1 VGIFHSASNNYL
13 QKIAMPDQIRVLNVN
28 NLRNRFDSQGLSLD
42 LILGYFFVVL
52 AGLIGFALHRRFGVK
67 LEYIIL
73 TTGTPA
79 TVAYILLFL
88 YQIKYQYIYTLIIPA
103 FKFLVFRNKRK
114 LINQTYTNITDNI
127 IETDKEYLSITQ
139 IFPQDIFL
147 KNLDDRNSFNYQIKE
162 LLNNLRGVEIQIK
175 VVCRVAT
182 KHDYLEYF
190 TDISNQK
197 NIASKSVSQEIDTHV
212 SEVISLFEDNSF
224 TTKDFY
230 LIIKQRKVE
239 NTENDTNLLLQKT
252 SRLSDNLAKVG
263 IKSKPLTE
271 TQTKKFANTHLLFGQ
286 KDIAKE
292 DNLIDY
298 GWDYFKSG
306 NTYKTIYS
314 LTDLPTHIQQ
324 NQIYNLLNNG
334 LEISFDYHIRD
345 TEKKFVQGRARERIA
360 TIEDEQRTR
369 VERGGLRSRMQDQEL
384 SEIQDFDEMMVQ
396 GVEKPFLISINST
409 LSSPTKQ
416 ELNILNQEFIETSRD
431 IGLGFSP
438 LVFRQ
443 EQSLNTIVPIC
454 SPSKRN
460 SHLLSTSVI
469 SYLLPFVSKKI
480 HHKNGI
486 FLGSN
491 HFDQSPV
498 FFNLFSEQNYNMNI
512 MGASGGGK
520 SVWTK
525 SQINRTSFLGF
536 KTIVLD
542 PENEYVDM
550 TTTLKGEVVE
560 ISKEQGINPFGIT
573 NISKETIEEQVE
585 TLKLF
590 LSQFIYNQT
599 YKVGAEL
606 GSILTKYYSDY
617 TNKKINQENLNME
630 GFLDYCENTTKKN
643 KVKPDFLE
651 DLQSLRIGRE
661 YGGYFSNNEQLDISS
676 NIVCF
681 ALKKI
686 NSSELILNSTIFLI
700 SKLISNK
707 AIKKEHRI
715 LLYVDEAHLFLNN
728 SISSK
733 FLLSFAKTARKYR
746 MGLVCISQN
755 IQDWNEENGG
765 AEILRLAQT
774 NIILKQ
780 TTASITAMKKLNIF
794 ALSEEEEQLL
804 KTTSQAGTGIIY
816 RENEHIAIDYKV
828 LPSEWRYV
836 STTHEEDKK
845 LREVEYD

>member
-1 VGIFHSASNNYL
+1 MS
-13 QKIAMPDQIRVLNVN
+13 DQVRVLNVN

-42 LILGYFFVVL
+42 LILGYCFVVL
-52 AGLIGFALHRRFGVK
+52 AGLIGFAFHRRFGIK

-79 TVAYILLFL
+79 TITYILLFL
-88 YQIKYQYIYTLIIPA
+88 YQIKYQYIYTLITPA
-103 FKFLVFRNKRK
+103 FKFFVFRNKRK
-114 LINQTYTNITDNI
+114 LINTRYFNITDNT
-127 IETDKEYLSITQ
+127 IETDKEYLSISQ

-147 KNLDDRNSFNYQIKE
+147 KNLDDRNGFNYQIKE

-182 KHDYLEYF
+182 KQDYSEYF
-190 TDISNQK
+190 TNILNQK
-197 NIASKSVSQEIDTHV
+197 SAVSKPITKEIDIHL
-212 SEVISLFEDNSF
+212 SEISTMFEDGAF

-230 LIIKQRKVE
+230 LIIKQRKEVD
-239 NTENDTNLLLQKT
+239 TLNDTNLLIQKT
-252 SRLSDNLAKVG
+252 SRLSKNLHKVG
-263 IKSKPLTE
+263 IKSNPLS
-271 TQTKKFANTHLLFGQ
+271 QIQAAKFADTHLLYDQ
-286 KDIAKE
+286 IDTNKV
-292 DNLIDY
+292 DNLVDY
-298 GWDYFKSG
+298 SWDHFKS
-306 NTYKTIYS
+306 NNSYKTIYS
-314 LTDLPTHIQQ
+314 LTELPTHIQQ

-384 SEIQDFDEMMVQ
+384 SEIQDFDEMMAQ

-409 LSSPTKQ
+409 LSSPSKQ

-443 EQSLNTIVPIC
+443 EQYIGSILPIC

-550 TTTLKGEVVE
+550 TNTLKGEVVE
-560 ISKEQGINPFGIT
+560 ISKEHGINPFGIT

-606 GSILTKYYSDY
+606 GSILTQYYSDY
-617 TNKKINQENLNME
+617 TYKKIKAVDLNME
-630 GFLDYCENTTKKN
+630 GFLNYCEKNTKKD
-643 KVKPDFLE
+643 KTKPDYLE

-661 YGGYFSNNEQLDISS
+661 YGGYFSNKQQLDISS

-686 NSSELILNSTIFLI
+686 NASELILNSTIFLI
-700 SKLISNK
+700 SVLIRNK
-707 AIKKEHRI
+707 AIKKEDRI

-794 ALSEEEEQLL
+794 ALSGEEEQLL
-804 KTTSQAGTGIIY
+804 KTTSQAGTGIVY

>member
-1 VGIFHSASNNYL
+1 MS
-13 QKIAMPDQIRVLNVN
+13 DQIRVLNVN
-28 NLRNRFDSQGLSLD
+28 NLRNRLDSQGLSLD
-42 LILGYFFVVL
+42 LLLGYFFVIL
-52 AGLIGFALHRRFGVK
+52 ASLIGFAFHRRFGIK
-67 LEYIIL
+67 WEYIVL
-73 TTGTPA
+73 TTGAPA
-79 TVAYILLFL
+79 TITYILLFL
-88 YQIKYQYIYTLIIPA
+88 YQIKYQYIYTLVIPA
-103 FKFLVFRNKRK
+103 FKFFVFRNKRK
-114 LINQTYTNITDNI
+114 VIKQTYLNIIDNI
-127 IETDKEYLSITQ
+127 IETDKEYLSVTQ

-147 KNLDDRNSFNYQIKE
+147 KNTDDRNSLNHQIKI

-175 VVCRVAT
+175 VVCRIAT
-182 KHDYLEYF
+182 KEDYLNYF
-190 TDISNQK
+190 TDLKNQK
-197 NIASKSVSQEIDTHV
+197 KFVSKQTSKEIDTHLDEITE
-212 SEVISLFEDNSF
+212 SFARGQF

-230 LIIKQRKVE
+230 LIVKQKKVE
-239 NTENDTNLLLQKT
+239 NTKNDIDLLNQKT
-252 SRLSDNLAKVG
+252 SRLQDNLEKVG
-263 IKSKPLTE
+263 VKYKPLLASKIESFVTE
-271 TQTKKFANTHLLFGQ
+271 N
-286 KDIAKE
+286 
-292 DNLIDY
+292 NLNNKQDENDEKNLGDY
-298 GWDYFKSG
+298 GWDYFKVG
-306 NTYKTIYS
+306 DTYQTIYS

-324 NQIYNLLNNG
+324 NQIYLLLNNN
-334 LEISFDYHIRD
+334 LEMSFDYHIRD
-345 TEKKFVQGRARERIA
+345 TEKKYVQGRARERIA

-384 SEIQDFDEMMVQ
+384 SEIQDFDEMMAQ
-396 GVEKPFLISINST
+396 GVEKPFLISLNATIYSK
-409 LSSPTKQ
+409 SKQ
-416 ELNILNQEFIETSRD
+416 DLDSFNREFIETSRD

-438 LVFRQ
+438 LIFKQ
-443 EQSLNTIVPIC
+443 EQSLKAILPLC

-460 SHLLSTSVI
+460 THLLSTSVI

-486 FLGSN
+486 FLGAN

-525 SQINRTSFLGF
+525 SQINRSSFLGF

-550 TTTLKGEVVE
+550 TKTLSGEVVE
-560 ISKEQGINPFGIT
+560 ISKENGINPFGIT
-573 NISKETIEEQVE
+573 NITKESIEEQIE

-590 LSQFIYNQT
+590 LSQFIYDRN

-606 GSILTKYYSDY
+606 GSLLTKYYSDY
-617 TNKKINQENLNME
+617 LAKKISNEQLNME
-630 GFLDYCENTTKKN
+630 GFLDYLEKITKQSKN
-643 KVKPDFLE
+643 IPAFLE
-651 DLQSLRIGRE
+651 DLQSLRLGRE
-661 YGGYFSNNEQLDISS
+661 YGGYFSNKQNVDISS

-681 ALKKI
+681 ALKKL
-686 NSSELILNSTIFLI
+686 NSSEIILNSAIFLI
-700 SKLISNK
+700 SKLISNI

-715 LLYVDEAHLFLNN
+715 LLYVDEAHLFLN
-728 SISSK
+728 SKISSK

-780 TTASITAMKKLNIF
+780 TTASISAMKKLNIF
-794 ALSEEEEQLL
+794 SLSKEEEELL

-816 RENEHIAIDYKV
+816 RESEHIAIDYQV
-828 LPSEWRYV
+828 LPNEWRYV
-836 STTHEEDKK
+836 STSHEEDTK

>member
-1 VGIFHSASNNYL
+1 M
-13 QKIAMPDQIRVLNVN
+13 QDQIRVLNVN

-52 AGLIGFALHRRFGVK
+52 AGLLGFAFHRRFGIK
-67 LEYIIL
+67 LEYVIL

-79 TVAYILLFL
+79 TLAYIFLFL

-103 FKFLVFRNKRK
+103 FKFFVFINKRK
-114 LINQTYTNITDNI
+114 LINKSYLSITDNV

-139 IFPQDIFL
+139 IYPQDIFL
-147 KNLDDRNSFNYQIKE
+147 KNLDDRNSFNYQIKT

-175 VVCRVAT
+175 VVCRIAT
-182 KHDYLEYF
+182 KEDYDNYF
-190 TDISNQK
+190 VDMENQK
-197 NIASKSVSQEIDTHV
+197 SMVSKPASKEIDTHLG
-212 SEVISLFEDNSF
+212 EIATMFNDTAF

-239 NTENDTNLLLQKT
+239 NSANDTNLLLQKT
-252 SRLSDNLAKVG
+252 SRLSENLHKVG
-263 IKSKPLTE
+263 IKTKLLTKI
-271 TQTKKFANTHLLFGQ
+271 QTKQFANNHLLFEE
-286 KDIAKE
+286 KSKE
-292 DNLIDY
+292 ENLVDY

-306 NTYKTIYS
+306 NNYKTIYN

-334 LEISFDYHIRD
+334 LEMSFDYHIRD
-345 TEKKFVQGRARERIA
+345 TEKKYVQGRARERIA

-384 SEIQDFDEMMVQ
+384 SEIQDFDEMMAQ
-396 GVEKPFLISINST
+396 GVEKPFLISTNSI
-409 LSSPTKQ
+409 LSAPTKQ
-416 ELNILNQEFIETSRD
+416 ELTILNQEFIETSRD

-443 EQSLNTIVPIC
+443 EQSLSTILPIC
-454 SPSKRN
+454 TPSKRN

-469 SYLLPFVSKKI
+469 SHLLPFVSKKI

-550 TTTLKGEVVE
+550 TNILKGEVVE
-560 ISKEQGINPFGIT
+560 ISKERGINPFAIT
-573 NISKETIEEQVE
+573 NIYKESIEEQVE

-599 YKVGAEL
+599 YKVGSEL

-617 TNKKINQENLNME
+617 LIKKIKADKLNME
-630 GFLDYCENTTKKN
+630 GFLDYCEKVTKKD
-643 KVKPDFLE
+643 KTIPDFLD
-651 DLQSLRIGRE
+651 DLQSLRVGRE

-707 AIKKEHRI
+707 AIKKEDRI

-755 IQDWNEENGG
+755 IQDWNDENGG

-780 TTASITAMKKLNIF
+780 TTASITAMKKLSLF
-794 ALSEEEEQLL
+794 ALSDEEEQLL

-828 LPSEWRYV
+828 LPNEWRYV
-836 STTHEEDKK
+836 STTHEEDRK
-845 LREVEYD
+845 LREVEYE